1 MMENLIT
8 HMQYSSINILLS
20 RGKNNTL
27 KLEENPNIHQNFI
40 ERKLLVAWN
49 NLPKKEKIILYI
61 EL

>member
-40 ERKLLVAWN
+40 ERKLLVA
-49 NLPKKEKIILYI
+49 
-61 EL
+61 